1 MITTKDNFGIDFGTT
16 CSAMTNNR
24 LDNKNKYDMKHY
36 GDENNKPIPS
46 VVAIDKK
53 TGKVYTG
60 RSAWK
65 KKNELNDSCEVFP
78 SIKTI
83 IDSGRGRYIA
93 DKYWT
98 PIDIASEIFKALKHE
113 AKEKK
118 SNLSEAT
125 VAIPVGFSA
134 QKRRSLREAAR
145 RAGIKITAFISE
157 PTAAFFAN
165 YDELKSASVVAV
177 FDWGGGTLDVS
188 VLQNDNGRITELAT
202 GGRSVA
208 GDAIDEK
215 IARRIYAKISRKK
228 GFTQSFDELDSKV
241 KDKLLIEAEAA
252 KIELSE
258 EEEADVVFFFDGK
271 VITETLGYDWFED
284 IVAPEVEMALECL
297 EKTIEHSRLNLANID
312 RILLVGGSSNLRPL
326 LGRMEEKY
334 GEKLYCPEE
343 TEWNVGEG
351 AAKLMSHP
359 GEYLSAQS
367 IGIVLADK
375 VVKTDVGKEPK
386 LIESH
391 FEMLA
396 KGTVLKDWKKTFH
409 FGIVDTSKEA
419 QFVFCGSDDIDEMR
433 DKGKTLSV
441 PAYSFLQ
448 EKIIAEASVD
458 ENGIFSVVAYS
469 SMRPKE
475 IQSVWEYDQLKS
487 VYVLP
492 KE

>member
-1 MITTKDNFGIDFGTT
+1 MCPPGQ
-16 CSAMTNNR
+16 
-24 LDNKNKYDMKHY
+24 
-36 GDENNKPIPS
+36 
-46 VVAIDKK
+46 VQQ
-53 TGKVYTG
+53 
-60 RSAWK
+60 
-65 KKNELNDSCEVFP
+65 
-78 SIKTI
+78 
-83 IDSGRGRYIA
+83 
-93 DKYWT
+93 
-98 PIDIASEIFKALKHE
+98 
-113 AKEKK
+113 EKK
-118 SNLSEAT
+118 GVKT
-125 VAIPVGFSA
+125 VQI
-134 QKRRSLREAAR
+134 
-145 RAGIKITAFISE
+145 
-157 PTAAFFAN
+157 
-165 YDELKSASVVAV
+165 
-177 FDWGGGTLDVS
+177 
-188 VLQNDNGRITELAT
+188 
-202 GGRSVA
+202 
-208 GDAIDEK
+208 
-215 IARRIYAKISRKK
+215 
-228 GFTQSFDELDSKV
+228 
-241 KDKLLIEAEAA
+241 
-252 KIELSE
+252 
-258 EEEADVVFFFDGK
+258 
-271 VITETLGYDWFED
+271 
-284 IVAPEVEMALECL
+284 
-297 EKTIEHSRLNLANID
+297 
-312 RILLVGGSSNLRPL
+312 